1 MTYLFFIEV
10 ETFQQIHVDR
20 EVPIFIYGLHFLP
33 FCIPCGEIG
42 IEALDQRNYF
52 YNFEY
57 VHSSQKL
64 YKKIIKEV
72 LLIAWTVMY
81 MYYRNGKI
89 RTVSGIMECNIA
101 SILHNNTNIDN
112 TMGIVGMPLYLF
124 DENIN
129 VVQEQNFNRNTVV
142 QIVNY

>member
-1 MTYLFFIEV
+1 
-10 ETFQQIHVDR
+10 
-20 EVPIFIYGLHFLP
+20 
-33 FCIPCGEIG
+33 
-42 IEALDQRNYF
+42 
-52 YNFEY
+52 
-57 VHSSQKL
+57 
-64 YKKIIKEV
+64 
-72 LLIAWTVMY
+72 

>member
-1 MTYLFFIEV
+1 
-10 ETFQQIHVDR
+10 
-20 EVPIFIYGLHFLP
+20 
-33 FCIPCGEIG
+33 
-42 IEALDQRNYF
+42 
-52 YNFEY
+52 
-57 VHSSQKL
+57 
-64 YKKIIKEV
+64 
-72 LLIAWTVMY
+72 
-81 MYYRNGKI
+81 
-89 RTVSGIMECNIA
+89 MECNIA